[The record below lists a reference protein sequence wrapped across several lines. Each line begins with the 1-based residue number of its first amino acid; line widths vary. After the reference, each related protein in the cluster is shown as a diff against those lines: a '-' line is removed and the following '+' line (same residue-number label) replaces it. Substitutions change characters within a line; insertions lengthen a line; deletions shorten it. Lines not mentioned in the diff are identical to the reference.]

1 MCGSDIGGFGSDTTP
16 ELLVRFYEAAVFVP
30 FFRNH
35 SAMGTRRQ
43 EPWQFDETTID
54 AVRKTVK
61 LRYRFIPYIYDLAHE
76 CEKTGA
82 PIVRPLVYEYP
93 ADKHVRNISDE
104 YMLGSFVLVAP
115 VIAPGKEAREV
126 YLPDGDW
133 YDYYTGEK
141 YSGGRYI
148 LADAPLD
155 KVPVFIKAGAIIPV
169 ADGEIR
175 STEDITEDKISIL
188 TYPGKGSFVHYQDDN
203 ETFAYRNGAYNAVE
217 YTWMGI
223 SSRRRCCIRDCK
235 NT

>member
-1 MCGSDIGGFGSDTTP
+1 M
-16 ELLVRFYEAAVFVP
+16 
-30 FFRNH
+30 
-35 SAMGTRRQ
+35 
-43 EPWQFDETTID
+43 
-54 AVRKTVK
+54 
-61 LRYRFIPYIYDLAHE
+61 
-76 CEKTGA
+76 
-82 PIVRPLVYEYP
+82 RPLVYEYP

-104 YMLGSFVLVAP
+104 YMLRKLCTGCTCDRTGQG
-115 VIAPGKEAREV
+115 GKREV

-188 TYPGKGSFVHYQDDN
+188 TYPGKGSFLHYQDDN

-217 YTWMGI
+217 YTLDGETLEKKG
-223 SSRRRCCIRDCK
+223 CCIRDCK